1 MNQITRPRDLRPD
14 SDTLHI
20 GIWAESGY
28 GKTFL
33 MNEIHKDSQVASV
46 LVAQPKDEDDYNLYG
61 QKTDSKA
68 DLKRKLENKEK
79 IHFNPPTSGK
89 KYLKEVNAIYEVA
102 SEVDGEVVIFLDE
115 VHRISHVKPK
125 DGVMSLSDM
134 LTDGRGNGVRFMIC
148 SQDLNRF
155 SNKTGRTVLAPLQEH
170 IFMGINEFAKGFYN
184 FYSFPYEEI
193 EEKTEVQ
200 YAGVRFNFDEGL
212 MESPFKLRA

>member
-1 MNQITRPRDLRPD
+1 MKPISRPRDLRPD
-14 SDTLHI
+14 SNTLHK

-33 MNEIHKDSQVASV
+33 MNQVHQDCKVASV
-46 LVAQPKDEDDYNLYG
+46 LVAQPKDEDDYELYG
-61 QKTDSKA
+61 KKTDSKA

-79 IHFNPPTSGK
+79 VHFNPPTSGK
-89 KYLKEVNAIYEVA
+89 EYLREVNAIYDVA
-102 SEVDGEVVIFLDE
+102 SQVSGEVVIFLDE
-115 VHRISHVKPK
+115 VHRVSHVKPK

-184 FYSFPYEEI
+184 FYSFPYDRI
-193 EEKTEVQ
+193 EEKTKVQ
-200 YAGVRFNFDEGL
+200 YAGVRFNFDDGL
-212 MESPFKLRA
+212 MDAPFKLQT